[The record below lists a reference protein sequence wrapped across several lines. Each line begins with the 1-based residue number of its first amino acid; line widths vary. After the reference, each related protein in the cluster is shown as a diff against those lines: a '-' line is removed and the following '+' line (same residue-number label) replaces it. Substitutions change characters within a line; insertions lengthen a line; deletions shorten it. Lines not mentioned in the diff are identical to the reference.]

1 MSEQTTYAKCGEDM
15 SEREILLEI
24 NRKMDVADAKIDALK
39 LHAAKHGAMAGAAAG
54 AVSGGVVA
62 GFIGLIR
69 AKLGI

>member
-1 MSEQTTYAKCGEDM
+1 MTEKKCTACGEDL
-15 SEREILLEI
+15 SERELLQEI